1 MDSYTFQLYSQIL
14 RTFWRIFLI
23 VLAIAAVAILF
34 PYVKDVLIMFI
45 IAGLLAV
52 LLSPLVDVLERK
64 RVKRSLAILLIM
76 ILIFALRALSFS
88 MIIPSI
94 IHSVQGLIAKLQS
107 DIISNFNE
115 KVEAYFD
122 KHFRNPELARNVI
135 ARLNA
140 LGVQLLGSLEG
151 LLKSVGSFLAS
162 VVIIPVVTFFLIKDA
177 RRFKKALISRVP
189 NPYFELSLNILYK
202 TGNHITRYIQGQAI
216 DALIVGILSIIGL
229 FIINSFF
236 QSPVPYFIL
245 IGGLAGL
252 ANIIPYIGPI
262 VGAIP
267 ALALAVLSNPP
278 HLALVLLWIVI
289 LFIVVQAIDN
299 SIISPLVVSKSV
311 NMHPLTVI
319 LVVIIGGKIAGALGM
334 LLAVP
339 LTGVIKVIF
348 SQVSWGLKNYKIS
361 SPSKAK
367 EYSSLKMVN
376 RT

>member
-1 MDSYTFQLYSQIL
+1 MDSYTLKLYSQIL
-14 RTFWRIFLI
+14 RTFWRVFLI
-23 VLAIAAVAILF
+23 VLAIVAVAIIF

-52 LLSPLVDVLERK
+52 LLGPLVDFLERK
-64 RVKRSLAILLIM
+64 KVKRGLAILMVM
-76 ILIFALRALSFS
+76 ILIFALLALSFS

-94 IHSVQGLIAKLQS
+94 IHSVQALIAKLQS
-107 DIISNFNE
+107 NIISDFNQ
-115 KVEAYFD
+115 KVEVFFD
-122 KHFRNPELARNVI
+122 KHFRNPELAGNVI
-135 ARLNA
+135 ARLNR

-162 VVIIPVVTFFLIKDA
+162 VVIIPVITFFLIKDA
-177 RRFKKALISRVP
+177 RRFKKSLISKVP
-189 NPYFELSLNILYK
+189 NPYFELSLNILHK
-202 TGNHITRYIQGQAI
+202 AGNHITRYIQGQAI

-236 QSPVPYFIL
+236 HGPVPYFIL
-245 IGGLAGL
+245 IGSLAGL

-267 ALALAVLSNPP
+267 ALALAILNNPP
-278 HLALVLLWIVI
+278 HLTLVLLWIII

-361 SPSKAK
+361 SPSEAR
-367 EYSSLKMVN
+367 EYSSLK
-376 RT
+376 

>member
-1 MDSYTFQLYSQIL
+1 MDSDTFKLYSQIL

-76 ILIFALRALSFS
+76 ILIFALLALSFS

>member
-1 MDSYTFQLYSQIL
+1 MDSYAFHLYSQIL

-23 VLAIAAVAILF
+23 VLAIVAVAILF

-45 IAGLLAV
+45 IAGLLSV
-52 LLSPLVDVLERK
+52 LLSPLVDALERR
-64 RVKRSLAILLIM
+64 RVKRGLAILLVIVL
-76 ILIFALRALSFS
+76 ILALLALSFW
-88 MIIPSI
+88 MIIPAI
-94 IHSVQGLIAKLQS
+94 IHSVEALIAKLQS
-107 DIISNFNE
+107 DIISDFNQ
-115 KVEAYFD
+115 KVESFFD

-135 ARLNA
+135 ARLNRF
-140 LGVQLLGSLEG
+140 GVQLLGSLEG

-177 RRFKKALISRVP
+177 RRFKKTLISKVP
-189 NPYFELSLNILYK
+189 NQYFELSLNILHK
-202 TGNHITRYIQGQAI
+202 TGNQITKYIQGQAI

-236 QSPVPYFIL
+236 HGPVPYFIL
-245 IGGLAGL
+245 IGSLAGL

-267 ALALAVLSNPP
+267 ALALAILNNPP
-278 HLALVLLWIVI
+278 RLALVLLWIII

-319 LVVIIGGKIAGALGM
+319 VVVIIGGKIAGALGM

-348 SQVSWGLKNYKIS
+348 SQVSWGLRNYKIN
-361 SPSKAK
+361 SPSKAE
-367 EYSSLKMVN
+367 EYSSLKIAN